1 MIKTGKSPFH
11 EKGEDIGYVY
21 KFVGYGRKFFAAQ
34 HRKELE
40 RESYDFLVSKIAP
53 DRLFRFYWQAGE
65 YRLTTEHEDFY
76 RKHGYKIIVFDNG
89 EKLTCRQRTE

>member
-11 EKGEDIGYVY
+11 EKWEDVGYIY
-21 KFVGYGRKFFAAQ
+21 KFVGF
-34 HRKELE
+34 
-40 RESYDFLVSKIAP
+40 SKIAP

-76 RKHGYKIIVFDNG
+76 RKYGYKIIVFDNE